1 MDSKIDRHSSIS
13 AEDLARLNKEAEQ
26 EAAPSALKITWNE
39 FKADKPALISLII
52 ILTFFIFVGVASL
65 FINVPKMM
73 QTNFMAY
80 YNQPFTKD
88 FWLGADSGGKS
99 IAKQLIVGS
108 RNSIGIAIGL
118 TVISSTFG
126 ICWGMVSGYFGG
138 MADLVMQRVYDFM
151 MIIPMLMTIIVIVTI
166 IPSYTAITLTL
177 ILSCFYWMG
186 TSRLIRSRTLAET
199 QKDYVQASKAFGT
212 SNMKIIFREIMPNI
226 SSLIIVDTTL
236 SFAENMGVETG
247 LSYLGFGLP
256 MGTPSLGTLIAN
268 ANDPENITNYW
279 WTWLPAALE
288 IIILCL
294 AISYIGQVLRRT
306 LNAAQRRGTEDE
318 K

>member
-1 MDSKIDRHSSIS
+1 VDSKLDSSKIS
-13 AEDLARLNKEAEQ
+13 EEDLARLTKEAEQ
-26 EAAPSALKITWNE
+26 EKTPSAIKVMWKE
-39 FKADKPALISLII
+39 FRADKPALVALII
-52 ILTFFIFVGVASL
+52 ILSFFIFVFVASL
-65 FINVPKMM
+65 FINVPHAMETDIM
-73 QTNFMAY
+73 SY
-80 YNQPFTKD
+80 YAQPFTNQ
-88 FWLGADSGGKS
+88 FWLGADSAGRS

-126 ICWGMVSGYFGG
+126 IAWGMVSGYFGG
-138 MADLVMQRVYDFM
+138 VADLVMQRVYDFM
-151 MIIPMLMTIIVIVTI
+151 MIIPMLMTIIVIVTV
-166 IPSYTAITLTL
+166 IPQYNAITLTL

-199 QKDYVQASKAFGT
+199 HKDYVSASRAFGT
-212 SNMKIIFREIMPNI
+212 SNLKIIFREIMPNI

-294 AISYIGQVLRRT
+294 SISYVGQVARRT
-306 LNAAQRRGTEDE
+306 LNAAQRRGDD
-318 K
+318 

>member
-1 MDSKIDRHSSIS
+1 MENKIDKKSTIS
-13 AEDLARLNKEAEQ
+13 AADLKRLSAEAEQ
-26 EAAPSALKITWNE
+26 EAAPSGFTIMARE
-39 FKADKPALISLII
+39 FIADKPALIALII
-52 ILTFFIFVGVASL
+52 ILAFFIFVTVASF
-65 FINVPKMM
+65 FIDVPKMM
-73 QTNFMAY
+73 ETNILAY
-80 YNQPFTKD
+80 YNEPFTKD
-88 FWLGADSGGKS
+88 FFLGADSAGRS

-108 RNSIGIAIGL
+108 RDSIGIALGL

-138 MADLVMQRVYDFM
+138 TADLVMQRVYDFM

-166 IPSYTAITLTL
+166 IPNYNAITLTL

-212 SNMKIIFREIMPNI
+212 SNLKIIFREIMPNI

-268 ANDPENITNYW
+268 ANDPENITHYW

-294 AISYIGQVLRRT
+294 SISYVGQVLRRT
-306 LNAAQRRGTEDE
+306 LNASQRRGKQE